1 MKRYVLLIL
10 FLVLTLFQL
19 FQIVNLNKNVTDLSA
34 SEQMLYRHN
43 KLLER
48 EIEDNEKIAKMQHWF
63 EGKQMEDMVLA
74 DFYDKDTVSLN
85 SLLSIKRSF
94 FLFISEK
101 SCTTCYLPYLK
112 QVNSLARKQGFD
124 RVFLLADYE
133 NRIGLKSLLL
143 EHNIRMRVY
152 SVIKTDK
159 LLEHNIEPISFLL
172 TLNRYIDNVFIPYMT
187 NSSQVESYL
196 NIVEERLF
204 NN

>member
-94 FLFISEK
+94 FLFIS
-101 SCTTCYLPYLK
+101 
-112 QVNSLARKQGFD
+112 D
-124 RVFLLADYE
+124 RPCPRA
-133 NRIGLKSLLL
+133 NK
-143 EHNIRMRVY
+143 
-152 SVIKTDK
+152 
-159 LLEHNIEPISFLL
+159 
-172 TLNRYIDNVFIPYMT
+172 
-187 NSSQVESYL
+187 
-196 NIVEERLF
+196 
-204 NN
+204 